1 MFAFYTA
8 EMRSDDTTA
17 TIAGGV
23 VGGLVG
29 VVLIVVIV
37 IVIVIVKNKQES
49 SKYNGRSILAC
60 VYCAQTCCSPC
71 S

>member
-1 MFAFYTA
+1 MLYVFAFYTA

-29 VVLIVVIV
+29 IVLIVVIV
-37 IVIVIVKNKQES
+37 IVIVIIVKNKQES
-49 SKYNGRSILAC
+49 SKYDGRSISVC
-60 VYCAQTCCSPC
+60 MCSVQ
-71 S
+71 